1 MIHSWRTLLVPVIAL
16 ILGGPALAQQ
26 KPNDEE
32 LVTALRAGNHVIV
45 IRHGATNADQADT
58 DPLNQDNIAQQR
70 QLSPKGEQ
78 AAKALGIA
86 FKAIGV
92 PVAQVYTSNFNRAYQ
107 TAKLAGFDK
116 IAKSIDLTG
125 WPRGVAQ

>member
-107 TAKLAGFDK
+107 TAKL
-116 IAKSIDLTG
+116 
-125 WPRGVAQ
+125 